1 MFLLYTNDIDCDIT
15 STIRFFADD
24 CIVYRTINTE
34 DDAQYLQQDLD
45 TISSWSNTWQME
57 LNIEKCATLRC
68 ARSRC
73 NTFLDPYIFH
83 VFCSGYTT
91 FKNCK

>member
-1 MFLLYTNDIDCDIT
+1 M
-15 STIRFFADD
+15 TIY
-24 CIVYRTINTE
+24 IVHRTINTE

-57 LNIEKCATLRC
+57 LNIERRATLRC

-73 NTFLDPYIFH
+73 PLKSVYKLKDRVIISMMSTNTD
-83 VFCSGYTT
+83 T
-91 FKNCK
+91 